1 MPTPATLTEADVAL
15 ALALAAPRKGFAPH
29 LAADLDA
36 EATLAAI
43 EARADPAA
51 PADADAFRAFAADR
65 IEAALG
71 RLRRGER
78 RNGITFPGA
87 PLDRADGFAAMT
99 PTSAVSRRPAKAM
112 TAGRR
117 RKARRNVVIAA
128 AARQGCSQR
137 LIAEAFGLPRS
148 LVAEIIAATDPARRR
163 PAPEPE
169 DD

>member
-1 MPTPATLTEADVAL
+1 
-15 ALALAAPRKGFAPH
+15 
-29 LAADLDA
+29 
-36 EATLAAI
+36 
-43 EARADPAA
+43 
-51 PADADAFRAFAADR
+51 
-65 IEAALG
+65 
-71 RLRRGER
+71 
-78 RNGITFPGA
+78 
-87 PLDRADGFAAMT
+87 
-99 PTSAVSRRPAKAM
+99 M